1 MSVREYKK
9 IHRRDTEN
17 TERAQSRL
25 FSLRYRRVRSTS
37 SAICV
42 LCLSAV
48 NLFAFS
54 AGLAQTIDQDHKAA
68 VEGVEIGMNAQQ
80 VFDQLKRMP
89 DARKDEKDEI
99 ILTWKLKDASVL
111 QLKFRKEH
119 VSHIALQYH
128 QPRPTEELWLQQTLH
143 SGPSHDLTGRDPR
156 LRIDYRATETKD
168 KLRTVWT
175 RQEKA
180 AGGYTVEVQ
189 FLSTSRMVRGDRFED
204 YVEFK
209 YVTVVKDDI
218 KRFEKAVEQ
227 K

>member
-1 MSVREYKK
+1 MSVRDWRNLSP
-9 IHRRDTEN
+9 HRH
-17 TERAQSRL
+17 RAGAEFYSIL
-25 FSLRYRRVRSTS
+25 
-37 SAICV
+37 CV
-42 LCLSAV
+42 LCVCAV
-48 NLFAFS
+48 NLFAF
-54 AGLAQTIDQDHKAA
+54 AQDPKAAQDHKAA

-80 VFDQLKRMP
+80 VFEQLKRMP
-89 DARKDEKDEI
+89 DARKDEKEEV
-99 ILTWKLKDASVL
+99 ILTWKLKDTSVL

-128 QPRPTEELWLQQTLH
+128 QPRPTEGLWLQQTLH

-156 LRIDYRATETKD
+156 LRIDYKTTETKD

-189 FLSTSRMVRGDRFED
+189 FLSTSRNVRGDRFED

-218 KRFEKAVEQ
+218 KKFEKAVEQ
-227 K
+227 KSKP